1 MKKNL
6 VREIVLA
13 ALALAVFLVLALVI
27 PFEHTK
33 LYWTAFAFSLF
44 AVLMQ
49 IVTIGL
55 AFHKGET
62 YKSKFYGFPIA
73 RLGVIYLIVQMLL
86 GFLGMALGDRV
97 PLWCGALCYVLLFAA
112 FVVGLVG
119 ADAARDFVEAQ
130 DEKVKVAQGSML
142 LLQSKAAAL
151 AGACDDA
158 ETKTYL
164 QKLAEDFRFSDPM
177 SSDATSAQELQLS
190 VLLDELQTAITA
202 GDFAAARKTILQT
215 QTALQ
220 TRNELCKR
228 SK

>member
-6 VREIVLA
+6 VRELVLVV
-13 ALALAVFLVLALVI
+13 LALAVFLVLAFVI

-49 IVTIGL
+49 AVTIGL

-73 RLGVIYLIVQMLL
+73 RLGVVYLIVQILL

-97 PLWCGALCYVLLFAA
+97 PLWCGAVCYVLLFAA

-119 ADAARDFVEAQ
+119 ADAARDFVESQ
-130 DEKVKVAQGSML
+130 DEKVKDAAGNMRML
-142 LLQSKAAAL
+142 QAKAAAL
-151 AGACDDA
+151 AGVCDDA

-177 SSDATSAQELQLS
+177 SADATSAQELQLS
-190 VLLDELQTAITA
+190 VLLDELQSEVLSK
-202 GDFAAARKTILQT
+202 DFAAARKTILKT
-215 QTALQ
+215 QIALQ
-220 TRNELCKR
+220 ERNETCKR
-228 SK
+228 NK

>member
-6 VREIVLA
+6 VRELVLVV
-13 ALALAVFLVLALVI
+13 LALAVFLVLAFVI

-49 IVTIGL
+49 AVTIGL

-73 RLGVIYLIVQMLL
+73 RLGVVYLIVQMLL

-112 FVVGLVG
+112 FAVGLVG
-119 ADAARDFVEAQ
+119 ADAARDFAKAQ
-130 DEKVKVAQGSML
+130 DEKVKDAAGNMRML
-142 LLQSKAAAL
+142 QAKAAAL
-151 AGACDDA
+151 AGACDDM
-158 ETKTYL
+158 ETKNFL
-164 QKLAEDFRFSDPM
+164 AKLAEDFRFSDPM
-177 SSDATSAQELQLS
+177 SCDATSAQELQLS
-190 VLLDELQTAITA
+190 VLLDELQTAINA

>member
-6 VREIVLA
+6 VRELVLV
-13 ALALAVFLVLALVI
+13 ALALAVFLVLAFVI

-33 LYWTAFAFSLF
+33 LYWMAFAFSLF

-49 IVTIGL
+49 TVTIGL

-62 YKSKFYGFPIA
+62 YKSKFYGFSIA
-73 RLGVIYLIVQMLL
+73 RLGVIYLVVQILL

-97 PLWCGALCYVLLFAA
+97 PLWCGAVCYVLLFAA

-119 ADAARDFVEAQ
+119 ADAARDFAETQ
-130 DEKVKVAQGSML
+130 DEKVKAAAGTMRML
-142 LLQSKAAAL
+142 QAKAAAL
-151 AGACDDA
+151 AGVCDDA

-164 QKLAEDFRFSDPM
+164 AKLAEDFRYSDPM
-177 SSDATSAQELQLS
+177 SADATSAQELQLS
-190 VLLDELQTAITA
+190 VLLDELQTAINA
-202 GDFAAARKTILQT
+202 GNFAAARKTILQT

-220 TRNELCKR
+220 SRNELCKR

>member
-6 VREIVLA
+6 VRELVLV
-13 ALALAVFLVLALVI
+13 ALALAVFLVLAFVI

-33 LYWTAFAFSLF
+33 LYWMAFAFSLF

-49 IVTIGL
+49 TVTIGL

-73 RLGVIYLIVQMLL
+73 RLGVIYLLVQMLL

-119 ADAARDFVEAQ
+119 ADAAREVVESQ
-130 DEKVKVAQGSML
+130 DEKVKTAQGGML
-142 LLQSKAAAL
+142 LLQSKAAAI

-158 ETKTYL
+158 ETKTCL
-164 QKLAEDFRFSDPM
+164 AKLAEDFRYSDPM
-177 SSDATSAQELQLS
+177 SCDATSAQELQLS
-190 VLLDELQTAITA
+190 VLLDELQTAVAA

-220 TRNELCKR
+220 SRNELCKR

>member
-6 VREIVLA
+6 VRELVLV
-13 ALALAVFLVLALVI
+13 ALALAVFLVLAFVI

-33 LYWTAFAFSLF
+33 LYWTALAFSLF

-49 IVTIGL
+49 AVTIGL

-73 RLGVIYLIVQMLL
+73 RLGVVYLIVQILL

-97 PLWCGALCYVLLFAA
+97 PLWCGAVCYVLLFAA

-119 ADAARDFVEAQ
+119 ADAAREFAEAQ
-130 DEKVKVAQGSML
+130 DEKVKDAAGNMCML
-142 LLQSKAAAL
+142 QAKAAAL
-151 AGACDDA
+151 AGVCDDA

-177 SSDATSAQELQLS
+177 SADATSAQELQLS

>member
-6 VREIVLA
+6 VREIVLV
-13 ALALAVFLVLALVI
+13 ALALAVFLVLAFVI

-49 IVTIGL
+49 AVTIGL

-73 RLGVIYLIVQMLL
+73 RLGVVYLIVQMLL

-97 PLWCGALCYVLLFAA
+97 PLWCGAVCYVLLFAA
-112 FVVGLVG
+112 FAVGLVG
-119 ADAARDFVEAQ
+119 ADAAREFAEAQ
-130 DEKVKVAQGSML
+130 DEKVKDAAGNMRML
-142 LLQSKAAAL
+142 QAKAAAI

-177 SSDATSAQELQLS
+177 SCDATSAQELQLS
-190 VLLDELQTAITA
+190 VLLDELQTAVAA

>member
-6 VREIVLA
+6 VRELVLV
-13 ALALAVFLVLALVI
+13 ALALAVFLVLAFVI

-33 LYWTAFAFSLF
+33 LYWMAFAFSLF

-49 IVTIGL
+49 TVTIGL

-73 RLGVIYLIVQMLL
+73 RLGVIYLLVQMLL

-119 ADAARDFVEAQ
+119 ADAAREVVESQ
-130 DEKVKVAQGSML
+130 DEKVKAAAGTMRA
-142 LLQSKAAAL
+142 LQSKAAAL

-158 ETKTYL
+158 ETKTDL
-164 QKLAEDFRFSDPM
+164 AKLAEDFRYSDPM
-177 SSDATSAQELQLS
+177 SCDATSAQELQLS
-190 VLLDELQTAITA
+190 VLLDELQTAVAA

-220 TRNELCKR
+220 SRNELCKR

>member
-6 VREIVLA
+6 VRELVLV
-13 ALALAVFLVLALVI
+13 ALALAVFLVLAFVI
-27 PFEHTK
+27 PFEHTG

-49 IVTIGL
+49 AVTIGL

-73 RLGVIYLIVQMLL
+73 RLGVVYLIVQMLL

-97 PLWCGALCYVLLFAA
+97 PLWCGAVCYVLLFAA

-119 ADAARDFVEAQ
+119 ADAAREFAETQ
-130 DEKVKVAQGSML
+130 DEKVKDAAGNMRML
-142 LLQSKAAAL
+142 QAKAAAL
-151 AGACDDA
+151 AGVCDDA

-177 SSDATSAQELQLS
+177 SCDATSAQELQLS
-190 VLLDELQTAITA
+190 VLLDELQTAINA

>member
-6 VREIVLA
+6 VRELVLVV
-13 ALALAVFLVLALVI
+13 LALAVFLVLAFVI

-49 IVTIGL
+49 AVTIGL

-73 RLGVIYLIVQMLL
+73 RLGVIYLIVQILL

-119 ADAARDFVEAQ
+119 ADAARDFAKAQ
-130 DEKVKVAQGSML
+130 DEKVKDAAGNMRML
-142 LLQSKAAAL
+142 QAKAAAL
-151 AGACDDA
+151 AGVCDDA